1 MSTLQ
6 LEQLR
11 PVLAANKATMTGT
24 LEQIRQAFEKMLTQ
38 SPVAPGVVF
47 EAETAGGLP
56 ATWCIPS
63 QAVRGQVLLY
73 LHGGGYVIGNPTA
86 YRPMGSEF
94 ASRLKTRVL
103 IPDYRLAPE
112 NPFPAALDDALKV
125 YRWLLDQKIAP
136 KSIVLA
142 GDSCGGGLTVAT
154 LVAIRD
160 AGLPLP
166 AGAAV
171 ISPWAD
177 LEVNSDSFVSKAKE
191 DPLIEAEG
199 LRGMAAAYLGST
211 SPRNPS
217 ASPIY
222 ANLAGLPP
230 LLIQVGSAEIL
241 LDDATRLAARA
252 GAAGVK
258 VRLDIWP
265 DMFHVWHVSASM
277 LDEGREALDDAAGFL
292 KSVLK

>member
-1 MSTLQ
+1 
-6 LEQLR
+6 LR
-11 PVLAANKATMTGT
+11 PVLAANKAALAGT
-24 LEQIRQAFEKMLTQ
+24 LDQVRQAFEVMLTQ
-38 SPVAPGVVF
+38 SPVVPGVAF
-47 EAETAGGLP
+47 EQETAGGLP
-56 ATWCIPS
+56 ASWCIP
-63 QAVRGQVLLY
+63 AGAIREQVLLY
-73 LHGGGYVIGNPTA
+73 LHGGGYVIGNSRA

-94 ASRLKTRVL
+94 ASRLRTRVL

-112 NPFPAALDDALKV
+112 NPFPAALDDAVKV
-125 YRWLLDQKIAP
+125 YRWLLDQKISS

-160 AGLPLP
+160 AGLPMP

-191 DPLIEAEG
+191 DLLIEAEG
-199 LRGMAAAYLGST
+199 LRQMAAAYLGSA

-217 ASPIY
+217 ASPIH
-222 ANLAGLPP
+222 ANLSGLPP

-241 LDDATRLAARA
+241 LDDSTRLAARA

-265 DMFHVWHVSASM
+265 EMFHVWHVSASV
-277 LDEGREALDDAAGFL
+277 LDEAREALDDAATFL
-292 KSVLK
+292 KSLLPKKT